1 MNKTATKT
9 AQINLDAS
17 VTLNGKRYTQKDAAA
32 HCLAVYDAMTLR
44 NEEQLDGYFQIG
56 TLLLQIESFCGGDKK
71 RMGEKITSLGLDVIS
86 APDRSD
92 ARFIATNWQAVQK
105 MRKDGSLDGLGVSAI
120 RKRLRK
126 AQDAAKAQ
134 GEAESGKGPQ
144 TVTAE
149 ALAETVAKTIKKHGL
164 DVKAFTIALAAALK
178 A

>member
-1 MNKTATKT
+1 MKSEAMTYWWRKSPLAGAPPRPHAK
-9 AQINLDAS
+9 LDAS
-17 VTLNGKRYTQKDAAA
+17 NPDLQRRLRSPDQHQQNLNSLLCASPVTAPGPFHAQKDAAA

-92 ARFIATNWQAVQK
+92 PRSITTNWQAVQK

-126 AQDAAKAQ
+126 AIQI
-134 GEAESGKGPQ
+134 GSICE
-144 TVTAE
+144 
-149 ALAETVAKTIKKHGL
+149 
-164 DVKAFTIALAAALK
+164 
-178 A
+178 

>member
-1 MNKTATKT
+1 MAKSAIKT
-9 AQINLDAS
+9 AQINIDAS
-17 VTLNGKRYTQKDAAA
+17 VTLNGKTYTQKDAAA
-32 HCLAVYDAMTLR
+32 HVLAVYDAMHLR
-44 NEEQLDGYFQIG
+44 NEEQLAGYFQIG
-56 TLLLQIESFCGGDKK
+56 SLMIQIESFCGGDRKK
-71 RMGEKITSLGLDVIS
+71 MGEKITALGLDVIS

-92 ARFIATNWQAVQK
+92 AKFIATHWAEVQK
-105 MRKDGSLDGLGVSAI
+105 MQKAGQIEGLGVSAI

-126 AQDAAKAQ
+126 AQDAKAGQDAK
-134 GEAESGKGPQ
+134 ESGKGSQ

>member
-1 MNKTATKT
+1 MANTAIKT

-17 VTLNGKRYTQKDAAA
+17 VTLNGKKYTQKDAAA
-32 HCLAVYDAMTLR
+32 HVLAVYDAMHLR

-56 TLLLQIESFCGGDKK
+56 SLLLQIESLCNGDKK
-71 RMGEKITSLGLDVIS
+71 KMGEKITALGLDVIS
-86 APDRSD
+86 RPDRSD
-92 ARFIATNWQAVQK
+92 ARFIATQWDSVQK
-105 MRKDGSLDGLGVSAI
+105 MRKTGDLDGLGVSAI

-126 AQDAAKAQ
+126 AQDAKAGQ
-134 GEAESGKGPQ
+134 DKAEAGKGQQ